1 MNVMNTCCIVQYFFR
16 KSQLPLKFNILDCFF
31 QAIAL
36 TAGLCFIGTVRLTQA
51 GIQDVQGALF
61 IIIAENTFSPMY
73 GVLHMFP
80 EEFPLFTREL
90 GAGLYTTPIYYIARM
105 TALVSLSL

>member
-1 MNVMNTCCIVQYFFR
+1 M
-16 KSQLPLKFNILDCFF
+16 F

-36 TAGLCFIGTVRLTQA
+36 TAGLCFLGTARLTQA

-73 GVLHMFP
+73 SVLHMFP
-80 EEFPLFTREL
+80 EEFPLFHREL
-90 GAGLYTTPIYYIARM
+90 KAGLYSTPIYYIARM
-105 TALVSLSL
+105 IALVSLVHKILNHLLNTLY